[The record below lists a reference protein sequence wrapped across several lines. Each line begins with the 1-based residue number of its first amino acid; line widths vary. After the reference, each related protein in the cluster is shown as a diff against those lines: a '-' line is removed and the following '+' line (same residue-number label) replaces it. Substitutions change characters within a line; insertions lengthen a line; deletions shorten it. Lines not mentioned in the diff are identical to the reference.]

1 MTTPDQESTTLALP
15 EVSRI
20 LGQTQPWARLMGI
33 VGFVTVG
40 MMLLFGLGAAVAVLA
55 MQSGEAALLLAVY
68 PLMAVLYV
76 LPSIYLMRYANRI
89 RDFIAQGQQHQ
100 VEAALDAQWAFWKF
114 MGIFALVSLVLS
126 GFAIL
131 VALVFGV
138 AGGFMVFERPCR
150 SASMRHTIAAV
161 AVASLALTASTLA
174 QSEIRVF
181 TGGAMSEPV
190 REVGNAFAKSSGHRL
205 VYVTDTTGALSKRLA
220 SGERADVIVVTSAA
234 IQALEKDGKVA
245 AGSRVDLARALIGV
259 AVKAG
264 APSPDLSTTETFKA
278 ALLKA
283 KTVSY
288 VNPASGGTSGT
299 YFEGLLQK
307 MGIAAAMKPKTVYRT
322 QGSEVAAAVAAGEAE
337 LGVTFTSEL
346 APTPGVKV
354 AGTLPAEIQL
364 PTIYAAA
371 VVANAGS
378 ADAARAFIR
387 ALAGA
392 EGRAALKKA
401 GLEPVAAPAR

>member
-1 MTTPDQESTTLALP
+1 M
-15 EVSRI
+15 RN
-20 LGQTQPWARLMGI
+20 
-33 VGFVTVG
+33 
-40 MMLLFGLGAAVAVLA
+40 LLKGAMFAW
-55 MQSGEAALLLAVY
+55 LLLLPA
-68 PLMAVLYV
+68 MAFAQAEV
-76 LPSIYLMRYANRI
+76 RI
-89 RDFIAQGQQHQ
+89 
-100 VEAALDAQWAFWKF
+100 
-114 MGIFALVSLVLS
+114 
-126 GFAIL
+126 
-131 VALVFGV
+131 
-138 AGGFMVFERPCR
+138 
-150 SASMRHTIAAV
+150 
-161 AVASLALTASTLA
+161 
-174 QSEIRVF
+174 F

-205 VYVTDTTGALSKRLA
+205 IYVTDTTGALSKRLL
-220 SGERADVIVVTSAA
+220 SGERADVIVVTAAA
-234 IQALEKDGKVA
+234 IQALEKDGKIA

-259 AVKAG
+259 GVKAG

-337 LGVTFTSEL
+337 LGITFTSEL

-354 AGTLPAEIQL
+354 AGTLPADIQL
-364 PTIYAAA
+364 PTIYAGA
-371 VVANAGS
+371 VVATAGN
-378 ADAARAFIR
+378 ADAARGFIR

-401 GLEPVAAPAR
+401 GLEPVAAAGR